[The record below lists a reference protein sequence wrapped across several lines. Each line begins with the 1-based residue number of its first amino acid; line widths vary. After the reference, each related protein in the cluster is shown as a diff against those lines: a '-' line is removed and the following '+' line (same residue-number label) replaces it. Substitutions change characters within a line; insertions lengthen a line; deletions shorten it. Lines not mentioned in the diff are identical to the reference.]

1 MVKVGKKKVVEE
13 LSRKKIKNGADT
25 DEDGKKQTVEPVERA
40 TRRSSNADTGSSGS
54 ISTASSAARKKNAQK
69 RKAKSTDRSGSE
81 DSDDLP
87 LNGRASASANAKD
100 DDSRAATPAKKRKQT
115 KQAAATKAPEKAPE
129 KASSSKNGK
138 KSAKPA
144 GGDKEVAAN
153 ESKPD
158 GGEDEFEVEA
168 IVGHKTVR
176 GVSYF
181 QVRWKGYDKSEDTW
195 EPEADLN
202 CKDLIAKFKAKETKQ
217 ENTKVK
223 AGKGPKPAAK
233 KAGTGTKGRG
243 SSANTVAA
251 AGGKKSSATSDDP
264 EKEWVVERIIDYVDD
279 EKDGGLYRIRWKGFG
294 RKDDTWEPQSN
305 LSCEDL
311 IEKFK
316 RKMESQ
322 ANVDAKFL
330 RESPKKT
337 KRLVNECYPRTN
349 LHNRIERTSKRAA
362 AKNRCVQRV

>member
-144 GGDKEVAAN
+144 GDKEVAAN
-153 ESKPD
+153 DSKPD

-233 KAGTGTKGRG
+233 KAGTGTKGRA
-243 SSANTVAA
+243 SSANTAAA

-294 RKDDTWEPQSN
+294 RKDDTWEPESN

-349 LHNRIERTSKRAA
+349 FHNRIERTSKRAA
-362 AKNRCVQRV
+362 AKNRIFYGED

>member
-1 MVKVGKKKVVEE
+1 MVKLGKKKVVEE

-25 DEDGKKQTVEPVERA
+25 DEEGKKKTEPVERG

-54 ISTASSAARKKNAQK
+54 ISTASSSRKKNAQK
-69 RKAKSTDRSGSE
+69 RKAKSPDRSGSE

-87 LNGRASASANAKD
+87 LNGRGSAPNAKD
-100 DDSRAATPAKKRKQT
+100 DDSPAAIPTKKRKQAG
-115 KQAAATKAPEKAPE
+115 KAAATKAPEKP
-129 KASSSKNGK
+129 SSTSSNKNGK
-138 KSAKPA
+138 KSAKPSA
-144 GGDKEVAAN
+144 DKDVAADDL
-153 ESKPD
+153 KPD
-158 GGEDEFEVEA
+158 GGEEEFEVEA

-176 GVSYF
+176 GVSHF

-202 CKDLIAKFKAKETKQ
+202 CNDLIAKFKAKVKVTYKIIQ
-217 ENTKVK
+217 ENIKVK
-223 AGKGPKPAAK
+223 VGKGPKPAAK
-233 KAGTGTKGRG
+233 KAGNGRRG
-243 SSANTVAA
+243 SSA
-251 AGGKKSSATSDDP
+251 GGQKKSDTSDDP

-294 RKDDTWEPQSN
+294 RKDDTWEPESN
-305 LSCEDL
+305 LSCEGL

-322 ANVDAKFL
+322 ANVEAKEL

-349 LHNRIERTSKRAA
+349 FHNRIERSSKRSA